1 MHAKYARRYRN
12 LVLQSYQFDAGRD
25 TGRAMDVQDQAIA
38 DLLTQPEDRHLAF
51 VRANTRPGDLAQTL
65 AAMANGSGGTVVI
78 GMRGRQVEGVTD
90 ADAARAMVLDA
101 ALACTPPLV
110 LPLPAVVAHNG
121 ATLLVVTVPSGLPHV
136 YSVNGTYLRR
146 EGSTNAPLPPDM
158 LRHLLIERGE
168 TSWDRMTP
176 ANATLADL
184 DPDKIAAYARRVGPI
199 AEADP
204 LAFLVRRGCLVQRCA
219 RR

>member
-1 MHAKYARRYRN
+1 
-12 LVLQSYQFDAGRD
+12 
-25 TGRAMDVQDQAIA
+25 MDVQERAIA

-78 GMRGRQVEGVTD
+78 GMRGRQVEGVAD
-90 ADAARAMVLDA
+90 ADAARARWCSTQRWHARRRWCCPCRRLSPTTGQRCW
-101 ALACTPPLV
+101 LSPFLQ
-110 LPLPAVVAHNG
+110 
-121 ATLLVVTVPSGLPHV
+121 GLPHV
-136 YSVNGTYLRR
+136 YSVDGTYLRR
-146 EGSTNAPLPPDM
+146 EGSTNAPLSPDM
-158 LRHLLIERGE
+158 LRRLLIERSE

-204 LAFLVRRGCLVQRCA
+204 LAFLVRRGCLVQRA
-219 RR
+219 DPAKSGP